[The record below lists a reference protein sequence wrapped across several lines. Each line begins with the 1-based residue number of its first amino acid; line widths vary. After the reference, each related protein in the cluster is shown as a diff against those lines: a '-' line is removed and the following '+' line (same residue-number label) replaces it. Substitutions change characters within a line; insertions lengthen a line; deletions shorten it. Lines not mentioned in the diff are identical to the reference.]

1 VRWNEGFEKSGRD
14 DNGTRDDQGL
24 FVDLEVP
31 IPRVRRSLIDSI
43 GMTLCFICHLDHV
56 LQDAVATRDRGR
68 ASALENHF
76 AIVMVQYGSQ

>member
-1 VRWNEGFEKSGRD
+1 MRCNERFEKSGGD
-14 DNGTRDDQGL
+14 DNGTRDDQSL

-43 GMTLCFICHLDHV
+43 GMALCFICHLNHV

-68 ASALENHF
+68 ASFLENRF
-76 AIVMVQYGSQ
+76 AIVILQYGSQ